1 MRKAMQSVVLF
12 LLGALGAVL
21 LGAAMAITA
30 AVSLA
35 ATALIVPGT
44 GTPVADLPYMENVRD
59 YYLGDTACQPGSC
72 TLESIEYPA
81 SFWPMPFPGWCRSGA
96 NGCDTWNVSVE
107 KGVEDLDMKIDTW
120 LAQNPDNDERLVI
133 FGYSQGGQVV
143 SNKMRELA
151 TTLTPQQKERIEVVM
166 IGSIAN
172 PDGGLWPRL
181 SPFSLLT
188 QVLLDATLG
197 PPMITDSGLKTTVI
211 GFEYDPV
218 VYSPKYWGNPL
229 AVLNALAAFDTVHGQ
244 YLAGPNRPGSGSLPY
259 GYTQA
264 ELEAALAD
272 PANVRYGGGDP
283 ISGNRY
289 IMIPAKSLPLADLIL
304 NLADSAG
311 IRPFVKP
318 FVDLLA
324 PMAKVIID
332 LGYDWSGDPDTPQSL
347 SILPFNPNQNW
358 LEVGV
363 KLIAAA
369 IQGIEA
375 FLGNFGV
382 DATADPATPQEP
394 LSTLRMAP
402 APTDVETVPTE
413 ETPAPE
419 DAFGKLRLVPDLA
432 EAPKGAPIPVPQVV
446 DQVSVVSDVVQ
457 AEIVAEKP
465 AVQLVPDAP
474 ASQPVAVAEKTITPQ
489 APPGEQV
496 VVKDDVTPEGGDKKD
511 STPGGGE
518 TKDVTPGG
526 GEKKD
531 VTPEDGEKKNV
542 APVDGDKKDG
552 EKDGD
557 KKDASTGDEDK
568 KDAGR
573 KDDKAAA

>member
-1 MRKAMQSVVLF
+1 
-12 LLGALGAVL
+12 
-21 LGAAMAITA
+21 
-30 AVSLA
+30 
-35 ATALIVPGT
+35 
-44 GTPVADLPYMENVRD
+44 
-59 YYLGDTACQPGSC
+59 
-72 TLESIEYPA
+72 
-81 SFWPMPFPGWCRSGA
+81 
-96 NGCDTWNVSVE
+96 
-107 KGVEDLDMKIDTW
+107 
-120 LAQNPDNDERLVI
+120 
-133 FGYSQGGQVV
+133 
-143 SNKMRELA
+143 
-151 TTLTPQQKERIEVVM
+151 
-166 IGSIAN
+166 
-172 PDGGLWPRL
+172 
-181 SPFSLLT
+181 
-188 QVLLDATLG
+188 
-197 PPMITDSGLKTTVI
+197 MITDSGLKTTVI